1 MPDADPCVLVVEDE
15 AELAELYAKWLSET
29 YRVETAYG
37 GPEALNALDALGAEI
52 DVALLDRRMDAITGD
67 DVLAEIRDRDLDCQV
82 SMVTAVTPDFDI
94 IELSFDEYFV
104 KPLSKNGLVES
115 VAELLDRRAYDE
127 TVQELLTL
135 VSKRDLLEREKDSP
149 ELIDV
154 APYEELTDR
163 IDALR
168 EQLDDRDESLPPPA
182 RQAIAD

>member
-15 AELAELYAKWLSET
+15 AELADLYAKWLSET

-67 DVLAEIRDRDLDCQV
+67 DVLAEIRDRELDCQV

-94 IELSFDEYFV
+94 VELSFDEYLV
-104 KPLSKNGLVES
+104 KPLSKEGLVES
-115 VAELLDRRAYDE
+115 VGDLLARREYDE
-127 TVQELLTL
+127 AVQEFLTL

-149 ELIDV
+149 ELIDA
-154 APYEELTDR
+154 APYKTLTDR
-163 IDALR
+163 IDTLR
-168 EQLDDRDESLPPPA
+168 ERLDDRDGSLPPPA
-182 RQAIAD
+182 RQAIVD